1 MIDLD
6 KYRDNA
12 RKENLCEEY
21 SQMWDSCGSLKQYM
35 DMALSTK
42 GVDYLCDSIAKGWG
56 ISPEHIC
63 DRFSRF
69 INGRYISKQK
79 GYESELYCGYNGN
92 ITVRTTILTLIN
104 CKCDIYLPINNICEI
119 YVTGESTIH
128 IKGAGQCVFIC
139 YGEEAN
145 INIIADNEVRMKRIN
160 KKNRDLYER

>member
-56 ISPEHIC
+56 ISPEHLS

-79 GYESELYCGYNGN
+79 NYESELYCEYNGS
-92 ITVRTTILTLIN
+92 IAVRTAILTLIN
-104 CKCDIYLPINNICEI
+104 CKCDIYLPVNNICEI
-119 YVTGESTIH
+119 YVTGKSAIH
-128 IKGAGQCVFIC
+128 IKGAGRCIFVC
-139 YGEEAN
+139 YGKEED
-145 INIIADNEVRMKRIN
+145 INIITDNSVKMKRIN
-160 KKNRDLYER
+160 KKNRDLYG